1 MAAYRGDENNDTAL
15 PRLAE
20 LSQIPTDQQ
29 LSEFAGNLLKEDPS
43 VAGSRQW
50 EKLMIDLGFSAG
62 DIFRHK
68 VQNPYNEWAQCFY
81 ALVQWKQR
89 QYT

>member
-29 LSEFAGNLLKEDPS
+29 LSEFAGNLLKEDPL

-50 EKLMIDLGFSAG
+50 EKFMINQGSSG
-62 DIFRHK
+62 TRSS
-68 VQNPYNEWAQCFY
+68 QNPYNEWAQCFY